1 MKKTLGV
8 TDERWNELQFE
19 VQTMFNETLNFATLI
34 KKITDKY
41 DGAEQSIAAFVLGMT
56 FKDLLNDGVINID
69 EP

>member
-8 TDERWNELQFE
+8 TDERWNELQLE

-41 DGAEQSIAAFVLGMT
+41 DGSEQSIAAFVLGMT